1 MNGSV
6 KKNTTLILKQKL
18 ILRVFNNI
26 DWSEGFIK
34 LLPLRTGS
42 YSDWFSVG
50 ARCRCVQ
57 LTAVVRNFITDIY
70 QNHNREPYTERFTH
84 FCVVGKPDDGG
95 WAPYQ
100 STGEV
105 LHPGFWCFGFYHR
118 LKFIMKRM
126 IKNINQTSTKR
137 GKNEY
142 L

>member
-1 MNGSV
+1 MYCQCHGIV
-6 KKNTTLILKQKL
+6 YREAKLLFEWFCEKNTTFILVTKQKL

-70 QNHNREPYTERFTH
+70 QNHTREPYRERFTH
-84 FCVVGKPDDGG
+84 FCVVGKPDDGAG
-95 WAPYQ
+95 PHTKARERSYTLG
-100 STGEV
+100 SDA
-105 LHPGFWCFGFYHR
+105 LD
-118 LKFIMKRM
+118 FITDS
-126 IKNINQTSTKR
+126 NLS
-137 GKNEY
+137 
-142 L
+142 